1 MGISVYSI
9 SKNSKLLGL
18 AAGFAIFV
26 LAVTV
31 LLWYVAQG
39 VGAAEDLAGS
49 SDPNERKQA
58 VERLRG
64 KKGGA
69 ARRVLSAL
77 SKDTDKWVAIRAVRT
92 LSENR
97 SPDSRD
103 LLQKIVQDQSYNPS
117 ARGEAAAE
125 LGKYKDVDPA
135 VLTQALIGD
144 TNAETRAGAAKGL
157 TRLRKPETLPELVKA
172 LEDKDARVRI
182 WAITGIHKMI
192 ARRFPYDAR
201 KPPHTQRQEIL
212 RIRQYLKRCNVLP

>member
-1 MGISVYSI
+1 MPISVYSI

-18 AAGFAIFV
+18 GAGFAVFV
-26 LAVTV
+26 LAVSV

-49 SDPNERKQA
+49 SDPNDRKQA

-64 KKGGA
+64 KKSVA

-97 SPDSRD
+97 GADSRD
-103 LLQKIVQDQSYNPS
+103 LLEKIVQDRSYNPS

-125 LGKYKDVDPA
+125 LGKFKNVDPA
-135 VLTQALIGD
+135 LLTRALIGD

-157 TRLRKPETLPELVKA
+157 TRLRKPETLVKA

-212 RIRQYLKRCNVLP
+212 RIRQYLKSCNVLP

>member
-125 LGKYKDVDPA
+125 LC
-135 VLTQALIGD
+135 ALL
-144 TNAETRAGAAKGL
+144 AFSAGAGRGL
-157 TRLRKPETLPELVKA
+157 VFSPWPEKPADVALALRLGANPLP
-172 LEDKDARVRI
+172 
-182 WAITGIHKMI
+182 
-192 ARRFPYDAR
+192 
-201 KPPHTQRQEIL
+201 
-212 RIRQYLKRCNVLP
+212 